1 LISGSAVC
9 GTILQLRPQI
19 EFAKHYNS
27 ISFIYIIVIFFVI
40 FVGIILVNIKK
51 FECGIGR
58 EPNLGNIRE
67 LGCY

>member
-27 ISFIYIIVIFFVI
+27 ISFVIFFVI

-58 EPNLGNIRE
+58 EPDLGNIRE